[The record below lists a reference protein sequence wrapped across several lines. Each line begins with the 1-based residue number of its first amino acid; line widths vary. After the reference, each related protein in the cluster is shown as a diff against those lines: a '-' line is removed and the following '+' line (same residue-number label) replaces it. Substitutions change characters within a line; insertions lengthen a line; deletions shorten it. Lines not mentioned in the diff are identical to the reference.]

1 MRHGAETRTRGMSL
15 VELTLA
21 MAMLV
26 TLSMVLF
33 GFLRTGMGLY
43 KQGEGRRD
51 IYERAQILLDQLVR
65 DLDAI
70 AATDRLPGV
79 PPNERLIGDRDD
91 AGRPRLRFVRS
102 LGTETVDPVLREA
115 GTSAEATAYVDL
127 VDDTEEAAA
136 GILRAPGGR
145 MEVVY
150 LTTRPSP
157 KPGERSNEGET
168 WLLRGIRSPIGGE
181 GSYFND
187 DNLPVRTREPGPS
200 LRPLTSGV
208 LHLGFRYRGSGA
220 DGTREWLDRWDSTRG
235 RVPEFERFVGPE
247 STADS
252 GDDVFPSGVEIELV
266 LEEPGRGRVFLTR
279 PITEG
284 SGSLSVN
291 ATSLL
296 DLGGDDGWVLIDDE
310 WMLVEEKGSTVF
322 KILDRGGRGTTEA
335 SHDARA
341 RVRSG
346 SRFRRVVPVAVGAEA
361 WQ

>member
-1 MRHGAETRTRGMSL
+1 MHAPATHTRGMSL

-65 DLDAI
+65 DLDGI
-70 AATDRLPGV
+70 AATERLPGV
-79 PPNERLIGDRDD
+79 PPVERLIGDRDD

-115 GTSAEATAYVDL
+115 STNAGATAYVDL
-127 VDDTEEAAA
+127 VDDTAEANA
-136 GILRAPGGR
+136 GTLRAPGGR
-145 MEVVY
+145 MEIVY
-150 LTTRPSP
+150 LTTRPRP
-157 KPGERSNEGET
+157 KSSDRSGEGET

-181 GSYFND
+181 GSYFVD
-187 DNLPVRTREPGPS
+187 DNLPRGSREPIPS

-208 LHLGFRYRGSGA
+208 LHLGFRYRGIGN
-220 DGTREWLDRWDSTRG
+220 DGTRQWFDVWDSTRG
-235 RVPEFERFVGPE
+235 RVSEFDRFVGSE
-247 STADS
+247 SIADS

-279 PITEG
+279 PISEG

-296 DLGGDDGWVLIDDE
+296 DLGGDEGWVRIDDE
-310 WMLVEEKGSTVF
+310 WILVEEKSSTVF
-322 KILDRGGRGTTEA
+322 KVIDRGGRGTTEA
-335 SHDARA
+335 AHDARA
-341 RVRSG
+341 RVKAG